1 MTLAEAV
8 KQTRAA
14 FVYERDKGG
23 DNWRVTDDGDCEDFI
38 LSALRR
44 YWGKPS
50 RLKFYWRLIAK
61 ADAVL
66 FFVRVRRGPAIE
78 GHAVCF
84 VDSHWFDIGVGP
96 VSAYSD
102 FSRYVG
108 IDSGPVRYTRL
119 QLIGKLLRGRL

>member
-66 FFVRVRRGPAIE
+66 FFVRVRRGP
-78 GHAVCF
+78 
-84 VDSHWFDIGVGP
+84 